1 MESFNYLN
9 YNVQEKVLEKMFKEN
24 VKKNKEDLLEE
35 LEDNYW
41 IMFSNM
47 WDKYDYHFKV
57 YLFNFPNE
65 VLLKKP
71 YDSKIFTTLIKIDTA
86 DIRMCYNLES
96 EGFDIEYCNIIFG
109 IDEHITYE
117 TLLDLFNRELDLF
130 SDDLNDE
137 FLDLYD
143 HKLELDPDLM
153 IDSLEL
159 VKVDN
164 EGDMETY
171 KLEVNIGFECN

>member
-1 MESFNYLN
+1 MEVFNSVN
-9 YNVQEKVLEKMFKEN
+9 YFVQERVLEKMFKEN
-24 VKKNKEDLLEE
+24 VKKNKADLLEE

-41 IMFSNM
+41 IMWHDI
-47 WDKYDYHFKV
+47 WDKYDFHFRV
-57 YLFNFPNE
+57 GLFNFPNE

-71 YDSKIFTTLIKIDTA
+71 YDSKIFSTLIKIDTA
-86 DIRMCYNLES
+86 DIRTCYNLES
-96 EGFDIEYCNIIFG
+96 EGFDIEYCNCIFG
-109 IDEHITYE
+109 IDENITYY

-130 SDDLNDE
+130 SDDMDNE

-143 HKLELDPDLM
+143 HNLELDPDLI

-171 KLEVNIGFECN
+171 KLEVNIGFIF